1 MVKNFYANRNMGFA
15 WNKFLCF
22 KSKIVILLN

>member
-1 MVKNFYANRNMGFA
+1 MIKNLSANRNMGFA

-22 KSKIVILLN
+22 KNKVVVILN